1 MTIPHSKILSPTLTS
16 PKSDATSS
24 SKVEQNTNVNINID
38 NSSNPASTTT
48 SQPSAVIYPNP
59 YDTTPI
65 TTTDTTTNDTKDR
78 LLQSYVER
86 VTTLTDS
93 VEFLKLIIQ
102 AYRDNAI
109 YFNKYIVLTESDLKN
124 LINSLVHAD
133 RIDITYDPDFPGCCS
148 TSTKKL
154 SKIEN
159 IMIHTDTNSSNFK
172 YSHSDAYGL
181 IQAYTISLKYVIT
194 K

>member
-16 PKSDATSS
+16 PKSDSTSS

-38 NSSNPASTTT
+38 NSSNPAFNTT
-48 SQPSAVIYPNP
+48 SQPNDVIYPNP
-59 YDTTPI
+59 YDIPPNI
-65 TTTDTTTNDTKDR
+65 TTDTKDR

-133 RIDITYDPDFPGCCS
+133 RIDITYDPDFPGCCA
-148 TSTKKL
+148 TTTKKL

-159 IMIHTDTNSSNFK
+159 IMIHTDTTSSNFK
-172 YSHSDAYGL
+172 YSHSDPYGL
-181 IQAYTISLKYVIT
+181 IQAATISLKYVIA

>member
-16 PKSDATSS
+16 PKSDSTST

-38 NSSNPASTTT
+38 NSSNP
-48 SQPSAVIYPNP
+48 PSNAVIYPNP
-59 YDTTPI
+59 YDETPTPTT
-65 TTTDTTTNDTKDR
+65 DTKDR

-124 LINSLVHAD
+124 LINSLVHAN

-148 TSTKKL
+148 TTTKKL

-159 IMIHTDTNSSNFK
+159 IMIHTDTTSSNFK

>member
-38 NSSNPASTTT
+38 NSSNPAFNTT
-48 SQPSAVIYPNP
+48 SQPNDVIYPNP
-59 YDTTPI
+59 YDATPLTPN
-65 TTTDTTTNDTKDR
+65 TTTDTKDR

-148 TSTKKL
+148 TTSKKL

-159 IMIHTDTNSSNFK
+159 IMIHTDTTSSNFK

>member
-16 PKSDATSS
+16 PKSDSTSS

-38 NSSNPASTTT
+38 NSSNPAFNTT
-48 SQPSAVIYPNP
+48 SQPNDVIYPNP
-59 YDTTPI
+59 YDTTPNTTTN
-65 TTTDTTTNDTKDR
+65 TTTDTKNR
-78 LLQSYVER
+78 LLQSYAER

-124 LINSLVHAD
+124 LINSLVHAN

-148 TSTKKL
+148 TTSKKL

-159 IMIHTDTNSSNFK
+159 IMIHTDTTSSNFK

-181 IQAYTISLKYVIT
+181 IQAYTISLKYVIA

>member
-16 PKSDATSS
+16 PKSDSTSS

-38 NSSNPASTTT
+38 NSSNPAFNTT
-48 SQPSAVIYPNP
+48 SQPNDVIYPNP
-59 YDTTPI
+59 YDIPPNI
-65 TTTDTTTNDTKDR
+65 TTDTKDR

-124 LINSLVHAD
+124 LINSLVHAN

-148 TSTKKL
+148 TTTKKL

-159 IMIHTDTNSSNFK
+159 IMIHTDTTSSNFK

-181 IQAYTISLKYVIT
+181 IQAYTISLKYVIA

>member
-16 PKSDATSS
+16 PKSDSTSS

-38 NSSNPASTTT
+38 NSSNPASN
-48 SQPSAVIYPNP
+48 AVIYPNP
-59 YDTTPI
+59 YDATP
-65 TTTDTTTNDTKDR
+65 TTTTDTKDR

-124 LINSLVHAD
+124 LINSLVHAN

-148 TSTKKL
+148 TTSKKL

-159 IMIHTDTNSSNFK
+159 IMIHTDTTSSNFK

-181 IQAYTISLKYVIT
+181 IQAYTISLKYVIA

>member
-48 SQPSAVIYPNP
+48 SQPTAVIYPNP
-59 YDTTPI
+59 YDATPTPTT
-65 TTTDTTTNDTKDR
+65 DTKDR

-159 IMIHTDTNSSNFK
+159 IMIHTDTTSSNFK
-172 YSHSDAYGL
+172 YSHSAAYGL

>member
-16 PKSDATSS
+16 PKSDSTSS

-38 NSSNPASTTT
+38 NSSNPASNTT
-48 SQPSAVIYPNP
+48 SHPNTVIYPNP
-59 YDTTPI
+59 YDATPI
-65 TTTDTTTNDTKDR
+65 TTTDTKDR

-86 VTTLTDS
+86 VTTLSDS

-148 TSTKKL
+148 TTSKKL

-159 IMIHTDTNSSNFK
+159 IMIHTDTTSSNFK